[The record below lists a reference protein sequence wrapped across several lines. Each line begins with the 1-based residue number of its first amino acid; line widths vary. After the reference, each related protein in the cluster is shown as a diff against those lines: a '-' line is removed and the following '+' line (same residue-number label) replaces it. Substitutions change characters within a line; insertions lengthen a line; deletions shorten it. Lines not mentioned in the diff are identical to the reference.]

1 MNPNDLAASVD
12 VLIAG
17 AGPTGLSTALALAP
31 LGLRVVLVDP
41 QSIEQLADPSP
52 DGRELALTHRTE
64 ALLRQWGLWERLPA
78 QARAP
83 LQAASVS
90 TGGAQAALRLDA
102 SQARVGLPPLPA
114 LPRPGWL
121 PQALPW
127 LPDLAARALGEA
139 SPAPSPIAADTHLG
153 TLVSQH
159 ALRRVLWAGCAAL
172 PGVRVL
178 AGHRLESMQRDDDGV
193 TVHLVG
199 PQGQAR
205 MLRTSLLVA
214 ADGRLSAVR
223 RMAGLVAELH
233 DFGRSAIVCRMRHEQ
248 PHRQVAHE
256 AFHHG
261 HTLAVLPLADA
272 SDPGEGGQAGVLPR
286 HCSSFVVTAPSEQAR
301 RWMALP
307 AADYAATVEPW
318 LDGQLGRIQPGPGEE
333 SRRHLYPLVATWAP
347 RLVSQRVALVG
358 DAAVGMHPV
367 TAHGFNL
374 GLYSAETLARQIA
387 RRARGGQVDPADA
400 RALDAYDREHRH
412 TARWIFHGTN
422 AVVRLFTDDRPAAR
436 LARQAT
442 LHLAERLPP
451 VKALIV
457 RQLVDA

>member
-1 MNPNDLAASVD
+1 MNPNDTAERVD

-17 AGPTGLSTALALAP
+17 AGPTGLSAALALAP

-41 QSIEQLADPSP
+41 QDAAQLADPPP

-64 ALLRQWGLWERLPA
+64 ALLRRWGLWDRLPDG
-78 QARAP
+78 ARAP

-102 SQARVGLPPLPA
+102 SHGWRGLLARPA

-121 PQALPW
+121 PASVPW
-127 LPDLAARALGEA
+127 LPDGMAGAPAGAGPVRPDA
-139 SPAPSPIAADTHLG
+139 SLVHLG

-159 ALRRVLWAGCAAL
+159 ALRRALWEGCAAQ

-178 AGHRLESMQRDDDGV
+178 AGHRLEAMHRDDEGV
-193 TVHLVG
+193 TVRLAG
-199 PQGQAR
+199 PGGEAR
-205 MLRTSLLVA
+205 ALRASLLVA

-223 RMAGLVAELH
+223 RMAGMAADLH
-233 DFGRSAIVCRMRHEQ
+233 DFGRSAIVCRMRHERAHQ
-248 PHRQVAHE
+248 QVAHE

-272 SDPGEGGQAGVLPR
+272 PDDGAGPR
-286 HCSSFVVTAPSEQAR
+286 HRASFVVTAPSELAQ
-301 RWMALP
+301 RWMALS

-318 LDGQLGRIQPGPGEE
+318 LDGQLGRLRPGPGDE

-347 RLVSQRVALVG
+347 RLVSRRVALVG

-374 GLYSAETLARQIA
+374 GLYGAETLARQIG
-387 RRARGGQVDPADA
+387 RRARGGRVDPADP
-400 RALDAYDREHRH
+400 RALDAYDREHRD

-422 AVVRLFTDDRPAAR
+422 AIVRLFTDDRPAAR

>member
-1 MNPNDLAASVD
+1 MNPNEAAEQVD

-31 LGLRVVLVDP
+31 LGLRIVLADS
-41 QSIEQLADPSP
+41 QGADQLADPPP

-102 SQARVGLPPLPA
+102 SHAHVSLPLLPA

-127 LPDLAARALGEA
+127 LPDLAARALGDA
-139 SPAPSPIAADTHLG
+139 AQTPIDAGTHLG
-153 TLVSQH
+153 TLVSQN
-159 ALRRVLWAGCAAL
+159 ALRRVLWEGCATL
-172 PGVRVL
+172 PGVQVL

-193 TVHLVG
+193 TVRLVG

-205 MLRTSLLVA
+205 VLRASLLVA

-223 RMAGLVAELH
+223 RMAGLVADLH
-233 DFGRSAIVCRMRHEQ
+233 DFGRSAIVCRMRHDQ
-248 PHRQVAHE
+248 PHQQVAHE

-272 SDPGEGGQAGVLPR
+272 PDAGDGAGEGGALPR
-286 HCSSFVVTAPSEQAR
+286 HCSSFVVTAPSELAQ
-301 RWMALP
+301 RWMMLP

-318 LDGQLGRIQPGPGEE
+318 LDGQLGRLRPGPGEE

-347 RLVSQRVALVG
+347 RLVSQRVVLVG

-387 RRARGGQVDPADA
+387 RRAHGGRVDPADP
-400 RALDAYDREHRH
+400 RALEAYDREHRQ

-422 AVVRLFTDDRPAAR
+422 AIVRLFTDDRPAAR

-442 LHLAERLPP
+442 LHLAERLPM
-451 VKALIV
+451 VKALVV

>member
-1 MNPNDLAASVD
+1 MNPNEAAEQVD

-31 LGLRVVLVDP
+31 LGLRVVLADP
-41 QSIEQLADPSP
+41 QDAARLADPPP

-64 ALLRQWGLWERLPA
+64 ALLRQWGLWDRLPA

-102 SQARVGLPPLPA
+102 SHARVGLPPLPA

-139 SPAPSPIAADTHLG
+139 APAPIDADTHLG
-153 TLVSQH
+153 TLVSQN
-159 ALRRVLWAGCAAL
+159 ALRRVLWEGCAAL
-172 PGVRVL
+172 PGVQVL

-193 TVHLVG
+193 TVRLVG

-205 MLRTSLLVA
+205 VLRASLLVA

-272 SDPGEGGQAGVLPR
+272 SDPGESGQAGALPP
-286 HCSSFVVTAPSEQAR
+286 HCSSFVVTAPSELAQ

-347 RLVSQRVALVG
+347 RLVSQRVVLVG

-374 GLYSAETLARQIA
+374 GFYSAETLARQIA
-387 RRARGGQVDPADA
+387 RRARGGSVDPADA
-400 RALDAYDREHRH
+400 RALEAYDREHRH
-412 TARWIFHGTN
+412 TARWIFRGTN
-422 AVVRLFTDDRPAAR
+422 AIVRLFTDDRPAAR

-451 VKALIV
+451 VKALVV

>member
-1 MNPNDLAASVD
+1 MNPNEPAERVD

-17 AGPTGLSTALALAP
+17 AGPAGLSTALALAP
-31 LGLRVVLVDP
+31 LGLRIALADP
-41 QSIEQLADPSP
+41 QDAAQLADPPP

-64 ALLRQWGLWERLPA
+64 ALLRQWGLWERLPER
-78 QARAP
+78 ARAP
-83 LQAASVS
+83 LQTASVS

-102 SQARVGLPPLPA
+102 SHAHVGLPLLPA

-127 LPDLAARALGEA
+127 LPDLAARALGDA
-139 SPAPSPIAADTHLG
+139 AQMPIDAGTHLG
-153 TLVSQH
+153 TLVSQN
-159 ALRRVLWAGCAAL
+159 ALRRVLWEGCMAL
-172 PGVRVL
+172 PGVQVL
-178 AGHRLESMQRDDDGV
+178 AAHHLAAMQRDDDGV
-193 TVHLVG
+193 TVRLVG

-205 MLRTSLLVA
+205 VLRASLLVA

-223 RMAGLVAELH
+223 RMAGLVADLH
-233 DFGRSAIVCRMRHEQ
+233 DFGRSAIVCRLRHEQ
-248 PHRQVAHE
+248 PHQQVAHE

-272 SDPGEGGQAGVLPR
+272 GDVDDAAGEEATRPR
-286 HCSSFVVTAPSEQAR
+286 HCSSFVVTAPSELAQ
-301 RWMALP
+301 RWMTLP

-318 LDGQLGRIQPGPGEE
+318 LDGQLGRIRPGPGEE

-387 RRARGGQVDPADA
+387 RRARGGRVDPADP
-400 RALDAYDREHRH
+400 RALEAYDREHRH
-412 TARWIFHGTN
+412 TARWIFRGTN
-422 AVVRLFTDDRPAAR
+422 AIVRLFTDDRPAAR

-442 LHLAERLPP
+442 LHLAEHLPP

>member
-41 QSIEQLADPSP
+41 QSTEQLADPSP

-114 LPRPGWL
+114 LPRPDWL

-223 RMAGLVAELH
+223 RMAGLVADLH

-307 AADYAATVEPW
+307 AADYATTVEPW